1 MADNTEKPISVR
13 EFRMWL
19 QGVEEMQD
27 DDWTPSPQQWK
38 RIRQKIN
45 SINEAAPPAPA
56 PAAPPPPPLQ
66 IASPT
71 FVNPNARAPGLT
83 LPEQAIPAGPS
94 SLVIPQSRPQMNPLL
109 AGGGGQIKTP
119 DIDTSANG
127 YESGFV

>member
-1 MADNTEKPISVR
+1 MASNTEKTISVR

-38 RIRQKIN
+38 RIRDKIN
-45 SINEAAPPAPA
+45 NIDDTVPAAKPAPVAVQQPPLQYA
-56 PAAPPPPPLQ
+56 PAAIPSGPVP
-66 IASPT
+66 
-71 FVNPNARAPGLT
+71 RAPD
-83 LPEQAIPAGPS
+83 PVIAGPS
-94 SLVIPQSRPQMNPLL
+94 GLSFPQPRPQMNPLL
-109 AGGGGQIKTP
+109 AGSGGQIKTP